1 MILVYIQDTLKLLG
15 EFPKP
20 SRVGQTDRGA
30 YIVYEFP
37 SKEEQKE
44 LIVDIMETNEGNVFE
59 GYREL

>member
-1 MILVYIQDTLKLLG
+1 MILVYIQDTLKMLG

-37 SKEEQKE
+37 SKEEQKKH
-44 LIVDIMETNEGNVFE
+44 IIDIMEADENDKL
-59 GYREL
+59 YS

>member
-1 MILVYIQDTLKLLG
+1 MILAYMQDTLKMLG

-44 LIVDIMETNEGNVFE
+44 LIVDIMEADEKDGL
-59 GYREL
+59 YS

>member
-1 MILVYIQDTLKLLG
+1 MIVVYMQDTLKMLG

-37 SKEEQKE
+37 SKEEQKKH
-44 LIVDIMETNEGNVFE
+44 IVDIMEADENDKI
-59 GYREL
+59 YS

>member
-1 MILVYIQDTLKLLG
+1 MIVVYMQDTLKLIG

-37 SKEEQKE
+37 SKEEQKKH
-44 LIVDIMETNEGNVFE
+44 IVDIMEADENDKI
-59 GYREL
+59 YS

>member
-1 MILVYIQDTLKLLG
+1 MILVYMQDTLKVLG

-37 SKEEQKE
+37 SKEEQKKH
-44 LIVDIMETNEGNVFE
+44 IVDIMEADENDKL
-59 GYREL
+59 YS

>member
-1 MILVYIQDTLKLLG
+1 MIVVYMQDTLKMLR

-37 SKEEQKE
+37 SKEEQKYQ
-44 LIVDIMETNEGNVFE
+44 IVNIMESDENDKI
-59 GYREL
+59 YS

>member
-37 SKEEQKE
+37 SKEEQKMH
-44 LIVDIMETNEGNVFE
+44 IVDIMEADERG
-59 GYREL
+59 GLYS

>member
-1 MILVYIQDTLKLLG
+1 MIVVYMQDTLKMLR

-37 SKEEQKE
+37 AEESNQP
-44 LIVDIMETNEGNVFE
+44 IMA
-59 GYREL
+59 

>member
-1 MILVYIQDTLKLLG
+1 MIVVYMQDTLKMLG

-37 SKEEQKE
+37 SKEEQKKH
-44 LIVDIMETNEGNVFE
+44 IVDIMESDEKDGF
-59 GYREL
+59 YA

>member
-1 MILVYIQDTLKLLG
+1 MIVAYMQDTLKMLG

-37 SKEEQKE
+37 SKEEQKKH
-44 LIVDIMETNEGNVFE
+44 IVDIMEADENDKI
-59 GYREL
+59 YS

>member
-1 MILVYIQDTLKLLG
+1 MILAYMQATLKMLG

-44 LIVDIMETNEGNVFE
+44 HVVDIMEADEKDGL
-59 GYREL
+59 YS